1 MVSMSLHT
9 QTHSIAS
16 SRPNGHRP
24 SSFKRGRDAV
34 QNPAR
39 IEEDETTGKRLDV
52 EKIFLLFSS
61 SSSTF
66 AAQSLRRPFPRVSSF
81 LALSLCSCRGDGE
94 RCVPADR
101 QCFLRG
107 FFGGRLCSPACP
119 ARPAAR
125 LCLRGRDLARGVLA
139 RRDPDAHE
147 HFHRDPSRIVRADCA
162 LQGVPQSTVRD
173 I

>member
-1 MVSMSLHT
+1 MFSLSLCSVTNKNVYIRETLFSDAKNATKKREKTRDVFVSLFCRAKKEADCDAFCLVCVTFGGYASGVFYYARTTFKTKDRFTLTKELRMMVSMSVHT

-61 SSSTF
+61 SF
-66 AAQSLRRPFPRVSSF
+66 FVFF
-81 LALSLCSCRGDGE
+81 LFFVL
-94 RCVPADR
+94 
-101 QCFLRG
+101 FLL
-107 FFGGRLCSPACP
+107 FL
-119 ARPAAR
+119 
-125 LCLRGRDLARGVLA
+125 V
-139 RRDPDAHE
+139 
-147 HFHRDPSRIVRADCA
+147 
-162 LQGVPQSTVRD
+162 
-173 I
+173 

>member
-1 MVSMSLHT
+1 MQRTRLKKERKRETECCSFVAQRKKRIMICGDAFCLVGVTFGGDASGVFYYAFTTFKTKDRFTLTKELRMMVSMSTDT

-61 SSSTF
+61 SF
-66 AAQSLRRPFPRVSSF
+66 FVFF
-81 LALSLCSCRGDGE
+81 LFFVL
-94 RCVPADR
+94 
-101 QCFLRG
+101 FLL
-107 FFGGRLCSPACP
+107 FW
-119 ARPAAR
+119 
-125 LCLRGRDLARGVLA
+125 V
-139 RRDPDAHE
+139 
-147 HFHRDPSRIVRADCA
+147 
-162 LQGVPQSTVRD
+162 
-173 I
+173 

>member
-1 MVSMSLHT
+1 MLLFCRAKKEADYDAFCLVGVTFGGYASGVFYYALTTFKTKDRFTLTKELRMMVSMSLHT

-61 SSSTF
+61 SF
-66 AAQSLRRPFPRVSSF
+66 FVFF
-81 LALSLCSCRGDGE
+81 LFFVLLLL
-94 RCVPADR
+94 
-101 QCFLRG
+101 FL
-107 FFGGRLCSPACP
+107 
-119 ARPAAR
+119 
-125 LCLRGRDLARGVLA
+125 V
-139 RRDPDAHE
+139 
-147 HFHRDPSRIVRADCA
+147 
-162 LQGVPQSTVRD
+162 
-173 I
+173 